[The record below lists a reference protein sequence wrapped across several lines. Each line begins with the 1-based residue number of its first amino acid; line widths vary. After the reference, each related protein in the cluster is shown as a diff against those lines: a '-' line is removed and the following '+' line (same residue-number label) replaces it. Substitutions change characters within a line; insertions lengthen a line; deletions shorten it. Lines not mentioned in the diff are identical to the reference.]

1 MERLLTA
8 LADERAIL
16 EAELRRRATAP
27 ELRSILRRLLL
38 ARAQDAD
45 EYLGA
50 SAEAARLYL
59 ALLDS
64 LHKP

>member
-1 MERLLTA
+1 MERLVTA
-8 LADERAIL
+8 PTERLVL
-16 EAELRRRATAP
+16 EAELRRRCVTIDRRA
-27 ELRSILRRLLL
+27 SLRRLLQM
-38 ARAQDAD
+38 RAQDAD

>member
-8 LADERAIL
+8 PADERPAL

-27 ELRSILRRLLL
+27 APRSALRRLLL